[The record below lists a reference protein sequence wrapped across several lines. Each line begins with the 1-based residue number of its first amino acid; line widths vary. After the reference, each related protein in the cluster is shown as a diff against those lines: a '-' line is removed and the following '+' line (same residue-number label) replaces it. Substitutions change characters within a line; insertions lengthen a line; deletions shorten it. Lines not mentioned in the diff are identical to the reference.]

1 MKQSSEKRSQKRP
14 GWMFGGQDSEQKK
27 RNQSYL
33 EGFLVVLLAFL
44 PLRHISWGLDLWD
57 TGYNYA
63 NFTYMGTEHMD
74 PMWLFSTYLSTAV
87 GHLLTKLPNAGNLLG
102 MNFYTGL
109 FASLLALLGYWFSTR
124 TLKMPVWIA
133 FLGELTAISLC
144 WCPTALLYN
153 YLTYVL
159 FLAAVI
165 LLYRGLTG
173 EKRNCLIAAGVC
185 LGANVL
191 VRFSNLP
198 EAAMIVAVWAYDF
211 IAWREGR
218 KRAERKAESTTPGTA
233 RAGSFWRGTLQ
244 HTGWCLLGYMAAL
257 VLLCGY
263 IGIRYGLDEYAAGI
277 SRLFAMTDNATDYK
291 ATSMLMG
298 MIRTYVENLY
308 WAARIGVI
316 VAGGMVLF
324 ALAGAVEGRLARQA
338 EKRGKA
344 EGQSGTSRG
353 LNLENRRGKSD
364 RLKPEDQNGKR
375 GGSWREGLAAAIHLT
390 VVCACVLLGAA
401 MLFWLYWRKFCSFD
415 FYSYDSILRPG
426 ILFLMLAMLLAV
438 IRIFHP
444 KSPKEEK
451 LISGMVLLVILLT
464 SIGSNNG
471 VYPSLNNLFV
481 AAPYTLWESWRFVR
495 GTVSLSIPLG
505 RKKKTNVIISPFP
518 AKVVLAAFLL
528 LCAVQFGGFGIK
540 FTFAEATGVQDVSAS
555 VSNNEILRSIKMSSD
570 KAECM
575 TELSAYITD
584 NDLQGQ
590 EVILYGGVPSL
601 SYYLQMPSAFNPW
614 SDLLSYSKEVMDEEL
629 QKLESETPVIIL
641 GNSYALYEE
650 GGEEALKASGVSE
663 KEQQSI
669 LSDEKWVLLK
679 AFMQRN
685 GYQQTFRNEMFAV
698 YR

>member
-1 MKQSSEKRSQKRP
+1 MSGMKKINGKR
-14 GWMFGGQDSEQKK
+14 
-27 RNQSYL
+27 SYL
-33 EGFLVVLLAFL
+33 EGFFVVLLAFL

-87 GHLLTKLPNAGNLLG
+87 GHLLTKLPNAGSLFG
-102 MNFYTGL
+102 MNLYTGL
-109 FASLLALLGYWFSTR
+109 FASLLALLGYWFCTR
-124 TLKMPVWIA
+124 TLRMPAWIA

-173 EKRNCLIAAGVC
+173 ERRACLIAAGIC

-191 VRFSNLP
+191 SRFSNLP
-198 EAAMIVAVWAYDF
+198 EAAMIAAVWAYDF
-211 IAWREGR
+211 IVWRENRRDGQ
-218 KRAERKAESTTPGTA
+218 TA
-233 RAGSFWRGTLQ
+233 GKKGFWKSILR
-244 HTGWCLLGYMAAL
+244 HTGWCFLGYMGAL
-257 VLLCGY
+257 ALLYGY

-298 MIRTYVENLY
+298 MLRTYVDNLY
-308 WAARIGVI
+308 WAVRIGVI

-324 ALAGAVEGRLARQA
+324 ALAGAVEGRLAGQT
-338 EKRGKA
+338 EKRVKS
-344 EGQSGTSRG
+344 EGRSGM
-353 LNLENRRGKSD
+353 SD
-364 RLKPEDQNGKR
+364 RLNPEGRR
-375 GGSWREGLAAAIHLT
+375 GIHGGRREGLAAAIHLT
-390 VVCACVLLGAA
+390 VRGLWILVGAA
-401 MLFWLYWRKFCSFD
+401 MLLWLYWRKFCSFD

-426 ILFLMLAMLLAV
+426 ILFLMLAMLIAV

-444 KSPKEEK
+444 ESPKEEK
-451 LISGMVLLVILLT
+451 LLSGMVILVILLT

-481 AAPYTLWESWRFVR
+481 AAPYALWESWRFVR
-495 GTVSLSIPLG
+495 GAVSLSLSIPLG
-505 RKKKTNVIISPFP
+505 RKKKTSVMISPFP
-518 AKVVLAAFLL
+518 AKVVLSAFLL
-528 LCAVQFGGFGIK
+528 LCAVQFGGFGIR
-540 FTFAEATGVQDVSAS
+540 FVFAEATGVRDVSAS
-555 VSNNEILRSIKMSSD
+555 VSNNEILRSIRMSPD

-575 TELSAYITD
+575 TELSAYIAE

-590 EVILYGGVPSL
+590 EVILYGGIPSL

-614 SDLLSYSKEVMDEEL
+614 SDLLSYSSDVMAQEL
-629 QKLESETPVIIL
+629 RKSEGETPVIIL

-650 GGEEALKASGVSE
+650 SGEEALKASRVSE
-663 KEQQSI
+663 KERQQI

-679 AFMQRN
+679 EFMQKN
-685 GYQQTFRNEMFAV
+685 GYHQTFRNEMFAV